1 MQAIS
6 VSEARQNFKKYC
18 DDVVEKNDIIIVS
31 RNGNGK
37 ENMVWIDLNAYNEL
51 QKAKQNL
58 EYLMKLEE
66 SFDQLDEGKVIVKT
80 MEELEAMENE

>member
-18 DDVVEKNDIIIVS
+18 DDVVENNDVIIVS

-37 ENMVWIDLNAYNEL
+37 ENMVWIDLSAYNEL
-51 QKAKQNL
+51 KKAQENL
-58 EYLMKLEE
+58 QYLMKLEE
-66 SFDQLDEGKVIVKT
+66 SYKELYEGKIIVKT
-80 MEELEAMENE
+80 MEELEAMADE

>member
-18 DDVVEKNDIIIVS
+18 DDVVEKKDVIIVS

-37 ENMVWIDLNAYNEL
+37 ENMVWIDLKTYNEL
-51 QKAKQNL
+51 QRIKENY
-58 EYLMKLEE
+58 EYFMKLEE
-66 SFDQLDEGKVIVKT
+66 SHEQISKKKLVVKS
-80 MEELEAMENE
+80 MEELEAMASE

>member
-18 DDVVEKNDIIIVS
+18 DDVVENNDVIIVS

-37 ENMVWIDLNAYNEL
+37 ENMVWIDLAAYNEL
-51 QKAKQNL
+51 QRAKENL
-58 EYLMKLEE
+58 EYIMKLDE
-66 SFDQLDEGKVIVKT
+66 SYKQLDEGKVVVKIL
-80 MEELEAMENE
+80 EELEAMEDE

>member
-1 MQAIS
+1 MK
-6 VSEARQNFKKYC
+6 RQNFKKYC
-18 DDVVEKNDIIIVS
+18 DDVVENNDIIIVS

-37 ENMVWIDLNAYNEL
+37 ENMVWIDLVAYNEL

-66 SFDQLDEGKVIVKT
+66 SYRQLEGRKSHCKI
-80 MEELEAMENE
+80 NGRIGGNG

>member
-18 DDVVEKNDIIIVS
+18 DDVVENNDVIIVS

-37 ENMVWIDLNAYNEL
+37 ENMVWIDLNLYNEL
-51 QKAKQNL
+51 QKAKENL
-58 EYLMKLEE
+58 EYMMKLEE
-66 SFDQLDEGKVIVKT
+66 SYKQLEEGKVIIKT

>member
-18 DDVVEKNDIIIVS
+18 DAVVENDDIIIVS

-37 ENMVWIDLNAYNEL
+37 ENMVWIDLKTYNEL
-51 QKAKQNL
+51 QKAKANL
-58 EYLMKLEE
+58 EYLTKLEE
-66 SFDQLDEGKVIVKT
+66 SYKQLEKGKVVVKT
-80 MEELEAMENE
+80 MEELEDMARE

>member
-18 DDVVEKNDIIIVS
+18 DDVVENNDVIIVS

-37 ENMVWIDLNAYNEL
+37 ENMVWIDLAAYNEL
-51 QKAKQNL
+51 QRAKENL
-58 EYLMKLEE
+58 EYIMKLDE
-66 SFDQLDEGKVIVKT
+66 SYKQLDEGKVVVKT
-80 MEELEAMENE
+80 LEELEAMEDE

>member
-18 DDVVEKNDIIIVS
+18 DDVVEKDDIIIVS

-37 ENMVWIDLNAYNEL
+37 ENMVWIDLKTYNEL
-51 QKAKQNL
+51 QKAKRNL
-58 EYLMKLEE
+58 EYIMKLEE
-66 SFDQLDEGKVIVKT
+66 RKVVTKT
-80 MEELEAMENE
+80 MEELEAMDDE

>member
-18 DDVVEKNDIIIVS
+18 DDVVENNDVIIVS

-37 ENMVWIDLNAYNEL
+37 ENMVWIDLVSYNKL
-51 QKAKQNL
+51 QKAKENL

-66 SFDQLDEGKVIVKT
+66 SYKQLDSGKVVVKT
-80 MEELEAMENE
+80 MEELEAMASE

>member
-18 DDVVEKNDIIIVS
+18 DDVVENNDVIIVS

-37 ENMVWIDLNAYNEL
+37 ENMVWIDLAAYNEL
-51 QKAKQNL
+51 IKAQKNL
-58 EYLMKLEE
+58 QYLMKLEE
-66 SFDQLDEGKVIVKT
+66 SFKELDEGKIVTKT
-80 MEELEAMENE
+80 MEELEAIADE

>member
-18 DDVVEKNDIIIVS
+18 DDVVENNDVIIVS

-37 ENMVWIDLNAYNEL
+37 ENMVWIDLAAYNEL
-51 QKAKQNL
+51 QKAKENL
-58 EYLMKLEE
+58 EYIMKLDE
-66 SFDQLDEGKVIVKT
+66 SYKQLDEGKVVVKT
-80 MEELEAMENE
+80 LEELEAMEDE

>member
-18 DDVVEKNDIIIVS
+18 DDVVENNDVIIVS

-37 ENMVWIDLNAYNEL
+37 ENMVWIDLSTYNEL
-51 QKAKQNL
+51 KKAQKNL
-58 EYLMKLEE
+58 QYLMKLEE
-66 SFDQLDEGKVIVKT
+66 SYKEFEERKVVVKT
-80 MEELEAMENE
+80 MEELEDMANE